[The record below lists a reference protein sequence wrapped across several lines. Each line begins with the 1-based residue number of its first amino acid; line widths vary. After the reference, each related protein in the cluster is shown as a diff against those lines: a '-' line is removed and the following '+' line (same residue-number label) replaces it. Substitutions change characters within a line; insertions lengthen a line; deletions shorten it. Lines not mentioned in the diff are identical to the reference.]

1 MFSSIKNSKWAAAP
15 LTAIVIMALWGNALA
30 AVFCPH
36 MSGGKCCFTLQPHIH
51 SEGGSRDDSAAEPV
65 PEHHGQ
71 MCDMESEDS
80 PMDMA
85 HAHDAVPES
94 AIDFQPIIVTDAA
107 RVYSNV
113 EAVTQAND
121 PCSHCMMHS
130 RAVDRFPTS
139 LVAGIGADTSVLTN
153 TGATS
158 LGSLSAVHAPVELRD
173 HSPPGSR
180 TPLYGL
186 VGSFRI

>member
-1 MFSSIKNSKWAAAP
+1 MSSVNKNSKLAAGP
-15 LTAIVIMALWGNALA
+15 LTAIVILALWGNALA

-36 MSGGKCCFTLQPHIH
+36 MSGGKCCFALQRHIH
-51 SEGGSRDDSAAEPV
+51 SAGESRDDSAAEAM
-65 PEHHGQ
+65 HALHGQ
-71 MCDMESEDS
+71 ICDMETEDNS
-80 PMDMA
+80 MNTGHA
-85 HAHDAVPES
+85 HAAFAEPE
-94 AIDFQPIIVTDAA
+94 IDFQPIIVTDTAPA
-107 RVYSNV
+107 YSDV

-121 PCSHCMMHS
+121 ACSHCMMHS

-139 LVAGIGADTSVLTN
+139 FVAGMGADTSFPAN

-158 LGSLSAVHAPVELRD
+158 LASLSPAHAPVELHD

-180 TPLYGL
+180 TPLYVL